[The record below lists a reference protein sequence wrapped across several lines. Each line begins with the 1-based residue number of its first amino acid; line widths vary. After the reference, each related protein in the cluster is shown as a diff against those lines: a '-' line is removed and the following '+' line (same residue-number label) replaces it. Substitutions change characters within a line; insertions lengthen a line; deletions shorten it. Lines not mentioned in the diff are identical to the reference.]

1 MTSVT
6 CLLDSMQ
13 ADEQATPQANHPWL
27 SGPDTYGL
35 TTMQGLTSSS
45 ISTLL
50 ACVLHEY
57 NMALHAACLFI
68 V

>member
-6 CLLDSMQ
+6 CLPDSMQ
-13 ADEQATPQANHPWL
+13 AGEQATPQANHPWL

>member
-27 SGPDTYGL
+27 SGPDIYHHARPHLVLYSHLVGL
-35 TTMQGLTSSS
+35 CTAMNTTWHCMPNYSL
-45 ISTLL
+45 IL
-50 ACVLHEY
+50 
-57 NMALHAACLFI
+57 
-68 V
+68 